1 MNKLKVIIILIF
13 VLGCNNS
20 LTQKPIPIDL
30 ISQEKMVDIIYDMTL
45 INVAKGVNK
54 SILENNGIIPEQY
67 LFNKHSID
75 STLFARSNEY
85 YSNDLKTYQMIYDNV
100 KIKLEKN
107 KNIISDSID
116 ILKQISGEL
125 SKKLI
130 KESKINKILID
141 TIKIDSISKIKLIN
155 SNQYYLFLY
164 FVIKTE

>member
-1 MNKLKVIIILIF
+1 MKIFFYKSILVF
-13 VLGCNNS
+13 VLFVIAIHFSYGMIKKDLKREYTN
-20 LTQKPIPIDL
+20 L
-30 ISQEKMVDIIYDMTL
+30 ISKEKMVDIIYDMTL

-75 STLFARSNEY
+75 SMLFAKSNEY
-85 YSNDLKTYQMIYDNV
+85 YSYDLKTYQTIYDNV

-107 KNIISDSID
+107 KKIISDSIE

-130 KESKINKILID
+130 KESKKNKILID
-141 TIKIDSISKIKLIN
+141 TIKIDSISKINLIN
-155 SNQYYLFLY
+155 TN
-164 FVIKTE
+164 

>member
-116 ILKQISGEL
+116 ILKQISAEL

-155 SNQYYLFLY
+155 SN
-164 FVIKTE
+164 

>member
-1 MNKLKVIIILIF
+1 MNKLKVIIILSI
-13 VLGCNNS
+13 VLGCSNS
-20 LTQKPIPIDL
+20 LTQKPMPPDNL

-75 STLFARSNEY
+75 SILFARSNEY
-85 YSNDLKTYQMIYDNV
+85 YSYDLKTYQIIYDKV

-130 KESKINKILID
+130 KESKIKKILID
-141 TIKIDSISKIKLIN
+141 TIKIDSITKIKLIN
-155 SNQYYLFLY
+155 SN
-164 FVIKTE
+164 

>member
-1 MNKLKVIIILIF
+1 MNKLQRIIILCLVF
-13 VLGCNNS
+13 SCNNT
-20 LTQKPIPIDL
+20 LNQNNKPPENL
-30 ISQEKMVDIIYDMTL
+30 ISKEKMVDIIYDMTL

-75 STLFARSNEY
+75 SMLFAKSNEY
-85 YSNDLKTYQMIYDNV
+85 YSYDLKTYQTIYDNV

-107 KNIISDSID
+107 KKIISDSID

-125 SKKLI
+125 SIKLI
-130 KESKINKILID
+130 KESKKNKILID

-155 SNQYYLFLY
+155 TN
-164 FVIKTE
+164 

>member
-1 MNKLKVIIILIF
+1 MNKLNLIIILSL

-20 LTQKPIPIDL
+20 LNQEPIPPENL
-30 ISQEKMVDIIYDMTL
+30 ISKEKMIDIIYDMTL

-75 STLFARSNEY
+75 SILFATSNEY
-85 YSNDLKTYQMIYDNV
+85 YSYDLKTYQTIYDKV

-107 KNIISDSID
+107 KNIINDSID

-130 KESKINKILID
+130 KESKKNKILID

-155 SNQYYLFLY
+155 SN
-164 FVIKTE
+164 

>member
-1 MNKLKVIIILIF
+1 MNKLQRIIILCLVF
-13 VLGCNNS
+13 SCNNT
-20 LTQKPIPIDL
+20 LNQNNKQPENL
-30 ISQEKMVDIIYDMTL
+30 ISKEKMVDIIYDMTL

-75 STLFARSNEY
+75 SMLFAKSNEY
-85 YSNDLKTYQMIYDNV
+85 YSYDLKTYQTIYDNV

-107 KNIISDSID
+107 KKIIIDSIE
-116 ILKQISGEL
+116 ILKQISGEM

-130 KESKINKILID
+130 KESKKNKILID

-155 SNQYYLFLY
+155 TN
-164 FVIKTE
+164 

>member
-1 MNKLKVIIILIF
+1 MNKLQRIIILCLVF
-13 VLGCNNS
+13 SCNNT
-20 LTQKPIPIDL
+20 LNQNNKPPENL
-30 ISQEKMVDIIYDMTL
+30 ISKEKMVDIIYDMTL

-75 STLFARSNEY
+75 SMLFAKSNEY
-85 YSNDLKTYQMIYDNV
+85 YSYDLKTYQTIYDNV

-107 KNIISDSID
+107 KKIISDSIE

-130 KESKINKILID
+130 KESKKNKILID

-155 SNQYYLFLY
+155 TN
-164 FVIKTE
+164 

>member
-75 STLFARSNEY
+75 SILFARSNEY
-85 YSNDLKTYQMIYDNV
+85 YSYDLKTYQIIYDKV

-155 SNQYYLFLY
+155 SN
-164 FVIKTE
+164 

>member
-1 MNKLKVIIILIF
+1 MNKLQLIIILSL

-20 LTQKPIPIDL
+20 LNQEPIPPENL
-30 ISQEKMVDIIYDMTL
+30 ISKEKMIDIIYDMTL

-67 LFNKHSID
+67 LFKKHSID
-75 STLFARSNEY
+75 SILFAKSNEY
-85 YSNDLKTYQMIYDNV
+85 YSYDLKTYQTIYDKV

-107 KNIISDSID
+107 KNIINDSID

-130 KESKINKILID
+130 KESKKNKILID

-155 SNQYYLFLY
+155 SN
-164 FVIKTE
+164 

>member
-1 MNKLKVIIILIF
+1 MNKLNVIIILSF

-20 LTQKPIPIDL
+20 LTQKPIPPDNL

-155 SNQYYLFLY
+155 SN
-164 FVIKTE
+164 

>member
-1 MNKLKVIIILIF
+1 MNKLNVIIILSI
-13 VLGCNNS
+13 VLGCSNS
-20 LTQKPIPIDL
+20 LTQKPMPADNL

-67 LFNKHSID
+67 LFNKHSVD
-75 STLFARSNEY
+75 SILFARSNEY
-85 YSNDLKTYQMIYDNV
+85 YSYDLKTYQIIYDKV

-116 ILKQISGEL
+116 KLKQISGKL

-141 TIKIDSISKIKLIN
+141 TIKIDSITKIKLIN
-155 SNQYYLFLY
+155 SN
-164 FVIKTE
+164 

>member
-1 MNKLKVIIILIF
+1 MNKLNVIIILSI
-13 VLGCNNS
+13 VLGCSNS
-20 LTQKPIPIDL
+20 LTQKPMPPDNL

-67 LFNKHSID
+67 LFNKHSVD
-75 STLFARSNEY
+75 SILFARSNEY
-85 YSNDLKTYQMIYDNV
+85 YSYDLKTYQIIYDKV

-141 TIKIDSISKIKLIN
+141 TIKIDSITKIKLIN
-155 SNQYYLFLY
+155 SN
-164 FVIKTE
+164 

>member
-1 MNKLKVIIILIF
+1 MNKLQRIIILYLVF
-13 VLGCNNS
+13 SCNNT
-20 LTQKPIPIDL
+20 LNQNNKPPENL
-30 ISQEKMVDIIYDMTL
+30 ISKEKMVDIIYDMTL

-75 STLFARSNEY
+75 SMLFAKSNEY
-85 YSNDLKTYQMIYDNV
+85 YSYDLKTYQTIYDNV

-107 KNIISDSID
+107 KKIIIDSIE
-116 ILKQISGEL
+116 ILKQISGEM

-130 KESKINKILID
+130 KESKKNKILID

-155 SNQYYLFLY
+155 TN
-164 FVIKTE
+164 

>member
-1 MNKLKVIIILIF
+1 MNKLQRIIILCLVF
-13 VLGCNNS
+13 SCNNT
-20 LTQKPIPIDL
+20 LNQNNKPPENL
-30 ISQEKMVDIIYDMTL
+30 ISKEKMVDIIYDMTL

-75 STLFARSNEY
+75 SMLFAKSNEY
-85 YSNDLKTYQMIYDNV
+85 YSYDLKTYQTIYDNV

-107 KNIISDSID
+107 KKIIIDSIE
-116 ILKQISGEL
+116 ILKQISGEM

-130 KESKINKILID
+130 KEIKKNKILID

-155 SNQYYLFLY
+155 TN
-164 FVIKTE
+164 

>member
-1 MNKLKVIIILIF
+1 MNKLKLIIILSL

-20 LTQKPIPIDL
+20 LNQEPIPPENL
-30 ISQEKMVDIIYDMTL
+30 ISKEKMIDIIYDMTL

-75 STLFARSNEY
+75 SILFAKSNEY
-85 YSNDLKTYQMIYDNV
+85 YSYDLKTYQIIYDNV

-130 KESKINKILID
+130 KERKLNKILID
-141 TIKIDSISKIKLIN
+141 TIKIDSIKKIKLIN
-155 SNQYYLFLY
+155 SN
-164 FVIKTE
+164 

>member
-1 MNKLKVIIILIF
+1 MNKLNLIIILSL

-20 LTQKPIPIDL
+20 LNQEPIPPENL
-30 ISQEKMVDIIYDMTL
+30 ISKEKMIDIIYDMTL

-75 STLFARSNEY
+75 SILFAKSNEY
-85 YSNDLKTYQMIYDNV
+85 YSYDLKTYQTIYDKV
-100 KIKLEKN
+100 KIKLERN
-107 KNIISDSID
+107 KNIINDSID

-130 KESKINKILID
+130 KESKKNKILID

-155 SNQYYLFLY
+155 SN
-164 FVIKTE
+164 

>member
-1 MNKLKVIIILIF
+1 MNKLKVIIILFF

-155 SNQYYLFLY
+155 SN
-164 FVIKTE
+164 

>member
-1 MNKLKVIIILIF
+1 MNKLNVIIILSI
-13 VLGCNNS
+13 VLGCSNS
-20 LTQKPIPIDL
+20 LTQKPMPPDNL

-141 TIKIDSISKIKLIN
+141 TIKIDSITKIKLIN
-155 SNQYYLFLY
+155 SN
-164 FVIKTE
+164 

>member
-1 MNKLKVIIILIF
+1 MNKLKLIIILSL

-20 LTQKPIPIDL
+20 LNQEPIPPENL
-30 ISQEKMVDIIYDMTL
+30 ISKEKMIDIIYDMTL

-67 LFNKHSID
+67 LFNKHTID
-75 STLFARSNEY
+75 SILFAKSNEY
-85 YSNDLKTYQMIYDNV
+85 YSYDLKTYQTIYDKV

-107 KNIISDSID
+107 KNIINDSID

-130 KESKINKILID
+130 KESKKNKILID

-155 SNQYYLFLY
+155 SN
-164 FVIKTE
+164 

>member
-1 MNKLKVIIILIF
+1 MNKLQRIIILCLVF
-13 VLGCNNS
+13 SCNNT
-20 LTQKPIPIDL
+20 LNQNNKPPENL
-30 ISQEKMVDIIYDMTL
+30 ISKEKMVDIIYDMTL

-75 STLFARSNEY
+75 SMLFAKSNEY
-85 YSNDLKTYQMIYDNV
+85 YSYDLKTYQTIYDNV

-107 KNIISDSID
+107 KKIIIDSIE

-130 KESKINKILID
+130 KESKKNKILID

-155 SNQYYLFLY
+155 TN
-164 FVIKTE
+164 

>member
-1 MNKLKVIIILIF
+1 MNKLNVIIILSF

-20 LTQKPIPIDL
+20 LTQKPIPPDNL

-141 TIKIDSISKIKLIN
+141 TIKIDSITKIKLIN
-155 SNQYYLFLY
+155 SN
-164 FVIKTE
+164 

>member
-1 MNKLKVIIILIF
+1 MNKLKLIIILSL

-20 LTQKPIPIDL
+20 LNQEPIPPENL
-30 ISQEKMVDIIYDMTL
+30 ISKEKMIDIIYDMTL

-67 LFNKHSID
+67 LFNKYSID
-75 STLFARSNEY
+75 SILFAKSNEY
-85 YSNDLKTYQMIYDNV
+85 YSYDLKTYQTIYDKV

-107 KNIISDSID
+107 KNIINDSID

-155 SNQYYLFLY
+155 SN
-164 FVIKTE
+164 

>member
-1 MNKLKVIIILIF
+1 MNKLQRIIILCLVF
-13 VLGCNNS
+13 SCNNS
-20 LTQKPIPIDL
+20 LNQNNKPPENL
-30 ISQEKMVDIIYDMTL
+30 ISKEKMVDIIYDMTL

-75 STLFARSNEY
+75 SMLFAKSNEY
-85 YSNDLKTYQMIYDNV
+85 YSYDLKTYQTIYDNV

-107 KNIISDSID
+107 KKIISDSIE
-116 ILKQISGEL
+116 ILKQISGEM

-130 KESKINKILID
+130 KERKNNKILID

-155 SNQYYLFLY
+155 TN
-164 FVIKTE
+164 

>member
-1 MNKLKVIIILIF
+1 MNKLQRIIILCLVF
-13 VLGCNNS
+13 SCNNT
-20 LTQKPIPIDL
+20 LNQNNKPPENL
-30 ISQEKMVDIIYDMTL
+30 ISKEKMVDIIYDMTL

-75 STLFARSNEY
+75 SILFAKSNEY
-85 YSNDLKTYQMIYDNV
+85 YSYDLKTYQTIYDNV

-107 KNIISDSID
+107 KKIISDSIE
-116 ILKQISGEL
+116 ILKQISAEL

-130 KESKINKILID
+130 KESKKNKILID

-155 SNQYYLFLY
+155 TN
-164 FVIKTE
+164 

>member
-1 MNKLKVIIILIF
+1 MNKLQRIIILCLVF
-13 VLGCNNS
+13 SCNNT
-20 LTQKPIPIDL
+20 LNQNNKPPENL
-30 ISQEKMVDIIYDMTL
+30 ISKEKMVDIIYDMTL

-75 STLFARSNEY
+75 SMLFAKSNEY
-85 YSNDLKTYQMIYDNV
+85 YSYDLKTYQTIYDNV

-155 SNQYYLFLY
+155 SN
-164 FVIKTE
+164 

>member
-1 MNKLKVIIILIF
+1 MNKLNVIIILSI
-13 VLGCNNS
+13 VLGCSNS
-20 LTQKPIPIDL
+20 LTQKPMPPDNL

-75 STLFARSNEY
+75 SILFARSNEY
-85 YSNDLKTYQMIYDNV
+85 YSYDLKTYQIIYDKV

-141 TIKIDSISKIKLIN
+141 TIKIDSITKIKLIN
-155 SNQYYLFLY
+155 SN
-164 FVIKTE
+164 

>member
-1 MNKLKVIIILIF
+1 
-13 VLGCNNS
+13 
-20 LTQKPIPIDL
+20 
-30 ISQEKMVDIIYDMTL
+30 MVDIIYDMTL

-155 SNQYYLFLY
+155 SN
-164 FVIKTE
+164 

>member
-20 LTQKPIPIDL
+20 LTQKPIPFDL

-155 SNQYYLFLY
+155 SN
-164 FVIKTE
+164 